1 MGLFFCILLF
11 YCGLWPMV
19 HDLGLLWEGDGL
31 NFILR
36 EDLAVL
42 VSGEKWV
49 LRAIDMGRVL
59 E

>member
-1 MGLFFCILLF
+1 
-11 YCGLWPMV
+11 MV

-49 LRAIDMGRVL
+49 LRAIDIGRVL